1 MAPLQSPVLR
11 AAVRAPWYVR
21 AAAPCATAALLLAAL
36 AGCGGGGSDDGTST
50 STGSTSGGT
59 TATAAAARY
68 TEGTLNGFGSIIVN
82 GVRFDDS
89 AATVTDDNGG
99 LRSASHLKLGMRVSV
114 DSGAVDAAGN
124 ARASAVRFGS
134 EIVGPVASV
143 DAASGRLV
151 VLGQTVEVTSTTVF
165 DDSLA
170 TGLGAVA
177 LGAVVE
183 VHGLP
188 DSTTGRF
195 VATRIEGASSATSY
209 KLRGTVAGLDG
220 TAKTFQIGAATIAY
234 GSATN
239 VPTTLANG
247 SAVRVLL
254 GITPV
259 SGVWQATSL
268 GSGTRSKLAD
278 STSAHL
284 RGKISTFTSSA
295 SFVVNGMAVDARAA
309 SFPDGTT
316 GLAAGVEVEVEG
328 TVSNGVL
335 VATKVEIESR
345 HSSDDSRKF
354 DLRGA
359 ITSIDTTARTFVVK
373 GVTVGY
379 GGTVTYD
386 KGTEAGLVVGAKV
399 RVTGAVGSTRSQVIA
414 TRIRFDS

>member
-1 MAPLQSPVLR
+1 MAPLHSPGTP
-11 AAVRAPWYVR
+11 AATRAPWFAR
-21 AAAPCATAALLLAAL
+21 AAAPCAAAALLLAAL
-36 AGCGGGGSDDGTST
+36 AGCGGGGSDDSTT

-59 TATAAAARY
+59 TATAARY

-82 GVRFDDS
+82 GVRFDDTS
-89 AATVTDDNGG
+89 ATVTDDNGG
-99 LRSASHLKLGMRVSV
+99 LRTASHLKLGMRVSV
-114 DSGAVDAAGN
+114 DSGAVDASGN
-124 ARASAVRFGS
+124 AKASAVRFGS
-134 EIVGPVASV
+134 EIVGPVASIT
-143 DAASGRLV
+143 AASNQLV

-170 TGLGAVA
+170 AGLSAIA
-177 LGAVVE
+177 AGAVVE

-195 VATRIEGASSATSY
+195 VATRIESASTATSY
-209 KLRGTVAGLDG
+209 KLRGTVASLDA
-220 TAKTFQIGAATIAY
+220 TAKTFKIGAATIAY

-239 VPTTLANG
+239 VPTTLADG
-247 SAVRVLL
+247 STVRVLL
-254 GITPV
+254 ATTPV

-268 GSGTRSKLAD
+268 GSGTRSKLPD

-295 SFVVNGMAVDARAA
+295 SFVVNGMAVDASAA
-309 SFPDGTT
+309 SFPDGSTA
-316 GLAAGVEVEVEG
+316 LAAGVEVEVEG

-359 ITSIDTTARTFVVK
+359 ITSIDTTAKTFVVK
-373 GVTVGY
+373 GVTVSY
-379 GGTVTYD
+379 SGTVSYEN
-386 KGTEAGLVVGAKV
+386 GTAAGLVVGAKV
-399 RVTGAVGSTRSQVIA
+399 RVTGGVGSTRSQVIA
-414 TRIRFDS
+414 TKIRFDS